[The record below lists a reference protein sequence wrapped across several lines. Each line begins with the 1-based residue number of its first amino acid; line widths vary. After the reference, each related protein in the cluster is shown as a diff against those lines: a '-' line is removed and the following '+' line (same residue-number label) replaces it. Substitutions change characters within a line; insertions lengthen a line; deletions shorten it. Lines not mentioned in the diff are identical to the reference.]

1 MNKVAVRVAIGL
13 VVVGCSSPPAA
24 VELYTR
30 QILPARNAGAY
41 ATLIPELRGTL
52 VLEDATA
59 ACSVAV
65 ADGAKEPTDPACICA
80 HSSQTDWQQ
89 RCVAWFQSTD
99 AGTPSQPPTPA
110 GDAGDGG
117 H

>member
-1 MNKVAVRVAIGL
+1 VNKMAVCVASVL
-13 VVVGCSSPPAA
+13 VVAACSSPPAA

-41 ATLIPELRGTL
+41 ATLIPELRGSL

-65 ADGAKEPTDPACICA
+65 ADGAKEQTDPACVCA

-89 RCVAWFQSTD
+89 RCLAWFQSSD
-99 AGTPSQPPTPA
+99 AGTPSQPPVAT
-110 GDAGDGG
+110 GLDGG